1 MLLAIDIG
9 NTNTLIGVYKDNF
22 LSASFRIRTEKDITP
37 DEYGLL
43 LKALFSQSSLSLNNI
58 KAIIISCVV
67 PPMLY
72 TMERFCQGYFH
83 IHPLIVGPGIKTGM
97 PIHYDNPREVGA
109 DRIANAVSAYEKY
122 KTNVIVVDFGTAT
135 TFDYISEE
143 GAYMGGA
150 IAPGIGI
157 SCDALFRH
165 ASRLPRADIFA
176 KPKNIVAKD
185 TMSSM
190 NAGIIYGYA
199 GLVDG
204 IVERIKREVKSNP
217 KVVATGGL
225 ATIIAS
231 ESNTIDDVDENLTLE
246 GLRILYH
253 RNMI

>member
-231 ESNTIDDVDENLTLE
+231 ESNTIDEVDENLTLE